1 MRSAIADIMVEFAG
15 AASFAADINF
25 FDAAGTSICAMRVV
39 MAIARNWGV
48 GIPLDAFVATPT
60 AADLA
65 RAVTTGGKARAFD
78 PLVALRSSGE
88 TTARSLSCRSYRRS
102 SGARHGCRPRLR
114 DPLGGPKHP
123 RNRQIAD
130 YSAPSI
136 IASAQAMCPS
146 KPSDSA
152 ISR

>member
-1 MRSAIADIMVEFAG
+1 MRPAIADIMVEFAG

-60 AADLA
+60 AADVA
-65 RAVTTGGKARAFD
+65 RAVTTGGKAR
-78 PLVALRSSGE
+78 RSIRLSRCAARA
-88 TTARSLSCRSYRRS
+88 TTRSLSCRSYRRS
-102 SGARHGCRPRLR
+102 SGASHGCRPRHR

-130 YSAPSI
+130 YSPPSI
-136 IASAQAMCPS
+136 IGWAIAICPS

-152 ISR
+152 MSR